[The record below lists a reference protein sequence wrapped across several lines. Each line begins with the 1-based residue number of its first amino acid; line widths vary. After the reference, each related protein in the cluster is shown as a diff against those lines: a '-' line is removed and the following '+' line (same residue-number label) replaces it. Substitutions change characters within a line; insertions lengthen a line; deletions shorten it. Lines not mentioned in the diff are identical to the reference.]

1 MIDYILEFS
10 IVLYWISALIY
21 ELNLRVEARKVNKT
35 FEGMTYI
42 TFGWILKPMLN
53 IMLLRPCKISKEF
66 QPYAVMFALVH
77 YWNIVAIIIYIR

>member
-10 IVLYWISALIY
+10 GILFLISALIY

-35 FEGMTYI
+35 FEGMTYV

-53 IMLLRPCKISKEF
+53 IMLLRPYKISKGF

-77 YWNIVAIIIYIR
+77 YWNIGAIIIYIS